1 MKDALHRLNGES
13 VPTPGMLEHLK
24 ITPTL
29 GPKAKIVTN
38 HHMLDADRSNKIL
51 LNELL
56 GGAFG
61 QAAIEAQCKQLV
73 DAAGRNS
80 FPLIA
85 STTYSCRNRAR
96 CVRKVLFGMRPKGH
110 KAREHLILMRARRNG
125 CEQGA
130 MATMHAIEISDG
142 QGGCWRGLFAALGR
156 PTNDLHKR
164 PL

>member
-1 MKDALHRLNGES
+1 MSAMPQDIAGDRLRVLN
-13 VPTPGMLEHLK
+13 PTEFEWKQRIFQRML
-24 ITPTL
+24 
-29 GPKAKIVTN
+29 A
-38 HHMLDADRSNKIL
+38 
-51 LNELL
+51 LL

-125 CEQGA
+125 CKQGA

-142 QGGCWRGLFAALGR
+142 QGGCWRGLLAALGR